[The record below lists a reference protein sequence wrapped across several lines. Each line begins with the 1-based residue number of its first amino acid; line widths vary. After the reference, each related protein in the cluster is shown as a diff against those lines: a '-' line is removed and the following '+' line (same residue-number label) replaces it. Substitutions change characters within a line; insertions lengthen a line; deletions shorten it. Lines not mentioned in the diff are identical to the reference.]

1 MGKSDAR
8 MRLGWTVRLLVAA
21 ILVFSAVPAQAAT
34 VLSYHG
40 FDHSGL
46 KTSITPEVFEEHLK
60 FLTQNGY
67 NVVSLEE
74 LAGYIDRREPFPP
87 RTVAITIDDGWRS
100 LMRGFALLQ
109 KYDLPFTLFL
119 PMEYVANPA
128 SKRTLSMADV
138 EALRAYPKASFADH
152 SYSHSKRLMSPRIKR
167 GATSTSFIE
176 KDIAKS
182 RQRYRQVFGGE
193 TRFFAYP
200 FGRRAKTY
208 QTLLNEAGFEY
219 LFVVG
224 GSSFD
229 EQVDKNA
236 IPRLGGNQLGVGRLE
251 KLIR

>member
-1 MGKSDAR
+1 
-8 MRLGWTVRLLVAA
+8 MRPERTVWLLAAA
-21 ILVFSAVPAQAAT
+21 ILVFSAIPARAAT

-46 KTSITPEVFEEHLK
+46 KTSITPEAFEEHLK

-67 NVVSLEE
+67 NIVSLEE
-74 LAGYIDRREPFPP
+74 LAGYIDRREPFMPK
-87 RTVAITIDDGWRS
+87 TVAITIDDGWRS

-128 SKRTLSMADV
+128 TKRTLAMADV

-152 SYSHSKRLMSPRIKR
+152 SYSHSKRLMSPRIIS
-167 GATSTSFIE
+167 GATPASFIE
-176 KDIAKS
+176 QDIAKS
-182 RQRYRQVFGGE
+182 RERYRQVFGGE
-193 TRFFAYP
+193 TPFFAYP
-200 FGRRAKTY
+200 FGRGAKAY
-208 QTLLNEAGFEY
+208 AALLNKAGFEY

-229 EQVDKNA
+229 ADVDKNA
-236 IPRLGGNQLGVGRLE
+236 IPRLGGHHLSVGQLG

>member
-1 MGKSDAR
+1 MIRCSAWFGRAAVPCAVS
-8 MRLGWTVRLLVAA
+8 LL
-21 ILVFSAVPAQAAT
+21 ILTAVPAFAAT

-46 KTSITPEVFEEHLK
+46 KTSITPEAFEEHLQ
-60 FLTQNGY
+60 FLTQNDY
-67 NVVSLEE
+67 NVISLEE
-74 LAGYIDRREPFPP
+74 LAGYINRREPFPP
-87 RTVAITIDDGWRS
+87 KTVLIAIDDGWRS

-119 PMEYVANPA
+119 PMEYVGNPA

-138 EALRAYPKASFADH
+138 EALRAYSRVSFADH
-152 SYSHSKRLMSPRIKR
+152 SYSHSKRLKGPQITS
-167 GATSTSFIE
+167 GATSASFIE
-176 KDIAKS
+176 KDIARS
-182 RQRYRQVFGGE
+182 RERYRDVFGGE

-200 FGRRAKTY
+200 FGRGAKKY
-208 QTLLNEAGFEY
+208 AELLNKAGFDY

-229 EQVDKNA
+229 EKVNKNA
-236 IPRLGGNQLGVGRLE
+236 IPRLGGHHLSVEQLK

>member
-1 MGKSDAR
+1 MGMILRRAW
-8 MRLGWTVRLLVAA
+8 LCWTAWLLAAGLLV
-21 ILVFSAVPAQAAT
+21 LTAVPAFAAT

-46 KTSITPEVFEEHLK
+46 KTSITPEAFEEHLK
-60 FLTQNGY
+60 FLTQNDY

-87 RTVAITIDDGWRS
+87 KTVVIAIDDGWRS
-100 LMRGFALLQ
+100 LMRGFALLR
-109 KYDLPFTLFL
+109 KYDLPFALFL
-119 PMEYVANPA
+119 PMEYVGNPA
-128 SKRTLSMADV
+128 SKRTLSMTDV

-152 SYSHSKRLMSPRIKR
+152 SFSHSKRLKGPRITS
-167 GATSTSFIE
+167 GATPASFIE
-176 KDIAKS
+176 KDIARS
-182 RQRYRQVFGGE
+182 RERYREVFGGE

-200 FGRRAKTY
+200 FGRGAKAY
-208 QTLLNEAGFEY
+208 EELLNEAGFEY

-229 EQVDKNA
+229 ENVNKNA
-236 IPRLGGNQLGVGRLE
+236 IPRLGGHPLSVGQLE